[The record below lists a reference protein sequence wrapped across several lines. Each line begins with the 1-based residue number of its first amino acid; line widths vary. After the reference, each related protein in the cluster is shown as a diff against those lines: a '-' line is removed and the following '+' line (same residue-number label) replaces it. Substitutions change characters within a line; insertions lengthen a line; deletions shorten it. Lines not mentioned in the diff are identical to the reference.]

1 MELKT
6 NLLKIYTLT
15 MADIKGRY
23 RNTFAG
29 LLWVMFN
36 PILQFMVHSLV
47 FKYILNLQIQRY
59 FVFLLA
65 GLLPWIFMTTAIS
78 QTAHSFITKRDVLM
92 SFQLSPLTLLFS
104 KLADNF
110 LNFLIPFF
118 CLLLFTVTRESISL
132 EGLWF
137 LPLNL
142 TLMLLMTMALNVLVS
157 TLQVFFRDIQYI
169 VQFIFSVLY
178 FLTPIFYPETMMP
191 ERFRFLLELNP
202 FYAVIKPFQR
212 SLWNYDP
219 EGLFNALLWAAG
231 YTSIMLVAAIILWK
245 KKKNELYLY
254 I

>member
-1 MELKT
+1 MELRT

-29 LLWVMFN
+29 VLWVMFN
-36 PILQFMVHSLV
+36 PILQFTVHSLV
-47 FKYILNLQIQRY
+47 FKYILNLQIERY

-65 GLLPWIFMTTAIS
+65 GLLPWIFMTTSIA

-92 SFQLSPLTLLFS
+92 SFQLSPLALLFS

-110 LNFLIPFF
+110 INFLIPFI
-118 CLLLFTVTRESISL
+118 CLLVFTLTKESISL
-132 EGLWF
+132 EGIWF

-142 TLMLLMTMALNVLVS
+142 ALMALMTMGLNVLVS

-169 VQFIFSVLY
+169 IQFAFSILY
-178 FLTPIFYPETMMP
+178 FLTPIFYPERMMP
-191 ERFRFLLELNP
+191 ERFRFLLDLNP

-219 EGLFNALLWAAG
+219 EGLLNSLLVAAG
-231 YTSIMLVAAIILWK
+231 YTTVVLIAAAALWK